1 MNSLTTSLSYN
12 FFFNLY
18 IQTWIRSEILLFFT
32 YFIHYHFL
40 VFLTSHMS
48 ILYNKLKSNF
58 ELQVLIFVLQRDIV
72 RRNNIFVI
80 FRFVSLLVLFFFVF
94 IGPSKIST
102 SSLFS
107 YSILHALY
115 ILSVIP
121 LFYVLFPQFLFLS
134 WKLVTSTFTTRM
146 FRLITPLE
154 SEFTVNS
161 LASVPIRYK

>member
-80 FRFVSLLVLFFFVF
+80 FRFVSLLVLFFFCLHWTLQNFNF
-94 IGPSKIST
+94 IP
-102 SSLFS
+102 
-107 YSILHALY
+107 
-115 ILSVIP
+115 V
-121 LFYVLFPQFLFLS
+121 FLFHL
-134 WKLVTSTFTTRM
+134 TRT
-146 FRLITPLE
+146 LHSLCNSPL
-154 SEFTVNS
+154 
-161 LASVPIRYK
+161 LCSVPAISFPFVKTRNFNFHHSNVPANYTSWIWIHR